1 MKINQTAIP
10 ILFFIFSVAFQPP
23 LANSETVKE
32 IGHIGSVEERRILV
46 SLKEQQVKLVERDK
60 LLDQRELELKSLQTE
75 VDNKLN
81 ELRVLR
87 IEVKKLL
94 SQKDTE
100 EGKRVTQLSKMYEK
114 MDSVK
119 AATILSSLEDDLV
132 TGILSG
138 MKKKSAAKILN
149 NMDKQKA
156 AHLSVAF
163 STLKTN

>member
-1 MKINQTAIP
+1 MKIKQTAIP
-10 ILFFIFSVAFQPP
+10 IMFFLLAIFFHSH
-23 LANSETVKE
+23 LANSETVKKD
-32 IGHIGSVEERRILV
+32 GHIGSVEERRIIV
-46 SLKEQQVKLVERDK
+46 SLKEQQAKLEERNI
-60 LLDQRELELKSLQTE
+60 LLDQRELELKSLQDE

-81 ELRVLR
+81 ELKALRV
-87 IEVKKLL
+87 EVKNLL

-100 EGKRVTQLSKMYEK
+100 EEQRVRDLSKMYEK

-119 AATILSSLEDDLV
+119 AATILSDLEDNLV

-149 NMDKQKA
+149 NMDKEKA

-163 STLKTN
+163 STLKPK